1 MDTISVKLYSYGYKE
16 MRTYLFAS
24 LFIVGNIVLP
34 QLCHLMPQG
43 GLIWLPIYFFTLIAA
58 YKYGIKVGL
67 LTAVLS
73 PVVNCALFGMPAMAM
88 LPIIIIKSALLATF
102 AGLAANHFHRVSL
115 FIIALVV
122 VSYQLVGMGA
132 EWAMSGSFT
141 TAMQDI
147 RLGYP
152 GILVQIIGG
161 FIVLRYLL
169 RK

>member
-16 MRTYLFAS
+16 VHTYLFAS

-73 PVVNCALFGMPAMAM
+73 PVVNCAMFGMPAMAM

-115 FIIALVV
+115 LIIALVV

-132 EWAMSGSFT
+132 EWAMNGSFA
-141 TAMQDI
+141 TAIQDI